1 LGKMHHVK
9 KKIWEGSLV
18 LLITFNIFN
27 LLNFIFQ
34 FAMVRFLDLAEYG
47 VLASLFSMIY
57 ILGVFSESI
66 PTVLSKY
73 TTNESNKGKLKNIL
87 KKSLKK
93 SIYVSFLFF
102 GLYLLLSVVLSL
114 KLNIPYLL
122 LIITG
127 LMIFFAFFG
136 SVTRGVMQGRKKF
149 FSLGWNLIIESAIKL
164 VLGVSLVLIGWGVYG
179 AMFATVVGA
188 MFAFIVSFIPL
199 RPIIKSKEQ
208 KASTPD
214 IYKYTWP
221 VFVLTS
227 VIIIFYSIDVLIARL
242 VFPDILAGQ
251 YAVASTIAKIIF
263 VGTFPI
269 SKVMFPLSAEKS
281 LDTGHQ
287 KKVLVNSLMLILI
300 LIGIGLVITALI
312 PEFIIFI
319 FKGYIVKE
327 SASVLFLL
335 SIATGLIS
343 LSNLFVLYNL
353 SIGRIKGVYLFIF
366 LLVLEALMLYVFSS
380 SIIVFS
386 LAFIAASLILLIA
399 SILLIRR

>member
-1 LGKMHHVK
+1 
-9 KKIWEGSLV
+9 
-18 LLITFNIFN
+18 
-27 LLNFIFQ
+27 
-34 FAMVRFLDLAEYG
+34 
-47 VLASLFSMIY
+47 
-57 ILGVFSESI
+57 
-66 PTVLSKY
+66 
-73 TTNESNKGKLKNIL
+73 
-87 KKSLKK
+87 
-93 SIYVSFLFF
+93 
-102 GLYLLLSVVLSL
+102 
-114 KLNIPYLL
+114 
-122 LIITG
+122 
-127 LMIFFAFFG
+127 
-136 SVTRGVMQGRKKF
+136 
-149 FSLGWNLIIESAIKL
+149 
-164 VLGVSLVLIGWGVYG
+164 
-179 AMFATVVGA
+179 
-188 MFAFIVSFIPL
+188 
-199 RPIIKSKEQ
+199 
-208 KASTPD
+208 
-214 IYKYTWP
+214 
-221 VFVLTS
+221 
-227 VIIIFYSIDVLIARL
+227 
-242 VFPDILAGQ
+242 
-251 YAVASTIAKIIF
+251 
-263 VGTFPI
+263 
-269 SKVMFPLSAEKS
+269 MFPLSAEKS